1 MKCDRYRIERKKY
14 SVQTNAGINGGF
26 HILRK
31 EIRKKDIV
39 TFANIAAKNLFHLD
53 REAAFVIKIVLRTP
67 AERRVNKGM
76 REHIVEYLTA
86 MSLVKEMLSKGIISA
101 DDYDE
106 IDTIIR
112 QYYCISLCT
121 IFR

>member
-1 MKCDRYRIERKKY
+1 MF
-14 SVQTNAGINGGF
+14 A
-26 HILRK
+26 HI
-31 EIRKKDIV
+31 V
-39 TFANIAAKNLFHLD
+39 VKNLFHQD
-53 REAAFVIKIVLRTP
+53 RAAAFVIKIVLRTP
-67 AERRVNKGM
+67 AEGRVNKGM
-76 REHIVEYLTA
+76 RERIVEYLTA

-112 QYYCISLCT
+112 QYYSISLCT